1 MIFAQ
6 FPRIHFPRIKKN
18 SQTFM
23 KMVRPEL
30 TLITLKVDEGNTMCC
45 TNTLQKW
52 DVFELDKM
60 R

>member
-1 MIFAQ
+1 
-6 FPRIHFPRIKKN
+6 
-18 SQTFM
+18 M
-23 KMVRPEL
+23 KMVRPGV

-60 R
+60 RWDRIEWNGLQ